1 MPKSTPDEAARDWAN
16 ALNNSTAKIQRGIER
31 VTVAPTMQ
39 AAAKKDKMKQR
50 LNAAIDSGK
59 WEAGLRRVSL
69 EQWKEAAINKGVQ
82 RIGAGATAAINK
94 QTDFYQKLFPFQASL
109 QDKIKQMPD
118 LTLAD
123 AKARANAWI
132 DGMAT
137 FKR

>member
-1 MPKSTPDEAARDWAN
+1 MPRSTPDEAARDWAN

-31 VTVAPTMQ
+31 VTVSPTSQ
-39 AAAKKDKMKQR
+39 AAAKKDKMKAR
-50 LNAAIDSGK
+50 LMQAIDNGK

-94 QTDFYQKLFPFQASL
+94 QTEFYSKLFPFQQSL
-109 QDKIKQMPD
+109 QEKIKTMPD

-123 AKARANAWI
+123 SKARANAWI